1 MRVLYLHHLPF
12 PWGRAHDVHVIKT
25 VYYLAASGIPTTLL
39 APLKRP
45 YRNPE
50 ILLKHYGLKAPP
62 QNLFFVPLPA
72 FRLLRPFKLTVNRV
86 YEWAARLYFHRHPPG
101 AEDLFLFSEPKLAPM
116 LRKLSPQNPR
126 VLEIH
131 GLRYF
136 KTGSPLAEE
145 KEALEGVSLGLVTT
159 RALRDL
165 IQKVYAPR
173 VHLEHLPL
181 ASEVITEKPYAG
193 RNDPPLLIYSGQVYP
208 GQGVETLL
216 EALARVPGVHLVVV
230 GGREKDR
237 ARLQDL
243 SRKLRISE
251 RIRFTGHLPP
261 SEVRAWLVRADILV
275 LPAEATGKHPF
286 VAHQKLYE
294 YFGAGR
300 PILASDLPSIRE
312 EVRKEEAL
320 LFRPGDAEDLAQKIR
335 TILRDQE
342 LARTLA
348 RRALLRA
355 EEFDWPARTRKMLEI
370 LEGYFH
376 G

>member
-1 MRVLYLHHLPF
+1 MRVLYFHHLPF

-25 VYYLAASGIPTTLL
+25 VYYLAASGIPITLL

-50 ILLKHYGLKAPP
+50 ILLKHYGLKTPP
-62 QNLFFVPLPA
+62 QNLSFVPLPA
-72 FRLLRPFKLTVNRV
+72 LRLSRPFKFTANRV
-86 YEWAARLYFHRHPPG
+86 YEWAVRLYFYRYPPG
-101 AEDLFLFSEPKLAPM
+101 AEDLFLFSEPRLVRM
-116 LRKLSPQNPR
+116 LRKISPQNPR

-165 IQKVYAPR
+165 IGKVYAPR

-181 ASEVITEKPYAG
+181 ASEVMVEEPYAG
-193 RNDPPLLIYSGQVYP
+193 RNDPPLLVYTGQLYP

-216 EALARVPGVHLVVV
+216 EALARVPRAHLVVV

-237 ARLQDL
+237 ARLRDF
-243 SRKLRISE
+243 SRKLKIPE
-251 RIRFTGHLPP
+251 RVHFTGHLTPA
-261 SEVRAWLVRADILV
+261 EVRAWLLRADILV
-275 LPAEATGKHPF
+275 LPAEAAGKHPF

-312 EVRKEEAL
+312 EVEEGEAL
-320 LFRPGDAEDLAQKIR
+320 LFRPGDPEDLAQKIR
-335 TILRDQE
+335 LLLQDE
-342 LARTLA
+342 KLARTLA
-348 RRALLRA
+348 HKALVRARR
-355 EEFDWPARTRKMLEI
+355 FDWPTRTRKMLKL
-370 LEGYFH
+370 LESYLYG
-376 G
+376 